1 MRVRRAA
8 GLITITVLASGA
20 AARDANR
27 AALPFAVGERLSYKV
42 DASGIGGRGTMSVDG
57 PVDVRG
63 TETYLLRFDVKAGVG
78 PIKGKNLTESWLD
91 PDRMAALRFR
101 ALEKRPF
108 SKHEEE
114 VELYPEERRWEMENG
129 KSGDS
134 PTDAPLDELSF
145 IYFIRSL
152 PLDADTAYTF
162 NRFYDPQ
169 RNPTTVRVISR
180 DSLSTAAG
188 QFRTVLVEMRVRDPQ
203 RYQGEGTLRFYL
215 SDDACRIPV
224 RIESAMPNVGL
235 VTFSLESFEH
245 PSGSCTAE
253 GK

>member
-1 MRVRRAA
+1 MRAKRAV
-8 GLITITVLASGA
+8 GLLTLTVAASGA
-20 AARDANR
+20 AARGADR
-27 AALPFAVGERLSYKV
+27 SALPFAVGERLSYRV

-63 TETYLLRFDVKAGVG
+63 TETYHLRFDVKAGVG
-78 PIKGKNLTESWLD
+78 PIKGKNRTESWLD

-101 ALEKRPF
+101 ASERRPF
-108 SKHEEE
+108 AKHDEQ
-114 VELYPEERRWEMENG
+114 VELYPEERRWESENG

-145 IYFIRSL
+145 IYFVRSL
-152 PLDADTAYTF
+152 PLDSDTALTF
-162 NRFYDPQ
+162 NRYYDEQ

-180 DSLSTAAG
+180 DSLSTVAG
-188 QFRTVLVEMRVRDPQ
+188 EFRTVLVEMRVRDPQ
-203 RYQGEGTLRFYL
+203 HYKGEGTLRFYL

-235 VTFSLESFEH
+235 VTFSLESYQH
-245 PSGSCTAE
+245 PSGSCAAE
-253 GK
+253 GQ